1 MADSYT
7 NPNTVNDATN
17 KNVVGEGAGY
27 VNNGVITTKRPKGP
41 GSYKARTFSRMNP
54 LDFEPDVAL
63 GLSLPFNDP
72 NGRLFDLNYLSID
85 QALTNLNNLLLTRK
99 GERVMHPNFGTRLTE
114 ALFEQNF
121 PAVREFVQQDVEAAV
136 TKWLPYIKLESVEAR
151 VPKVAGSNPSMWDPL
166 HGILVKVVFGLK
178 NNRLDKREIVLD
190 IKAD

>member
-72 NGRLFDLNYLSID
+72 NGRLFI
-85 QALTNLNNLLLTRK
+85 
-99 GERVMHPNFGTRLTE
+99 
-114 ALFEQNF
+114 LFLFIYCFHQ
-121 PAVREFVQQDVEAAV
+121 
-136 TKWLPYIKLESVEAR
+136 L
-151 VPKVAGSNPSMWDPL
+151 
-166 HGILVKVVFGLK
+166 
-178 NNRLDKREIVLD
+178 
-190 IKAD
+190 